1 MVSKRLFLYYVVL
14 ALNLSAS
21 TGPDSERPPAEHP
34 HQHHLVRTLS
44 LMDIIMVGIAGM
56 IGGAIFVL
64 TGPAIGLAGSAV
76 ILAFIINAI
85 ITLFTAMAYAE
96 LGSAMPEA
104 GGGYLWIREGLPRPN
119 AFISGWMAWFAHIVA
134 GSLYAVGYGSFQF
147 SLLKMS
153 GIIGDQPL
161 LGIIPLDK
169 LIAVASIA
177 AFIFINVKGASETSK
192 LGIIVTVIQLGTIF
206 ALIGAGFLTISNN
219 PEWNSNI
226 LSNFAPIGI
235 GGIVAAMGL
244 TFIAFEGYEIIVQTG
259 EEIKNPK
266 KNIPRAIF
274 ISLTLV
280 VLLYCLVAFVSI
292 GAIFPQNIGDIPAWK
307 FIGLNGDL
315 GISKAAELFL
325 PYGFF
330 IILAGGIVSSLAALN
345 ATTYS
350 SARVAFAMGRHYNLP
365 YQLSK
370 IHHKFKTPYVAT
382 IISGILMAV
391 VAYALPLGQIA
402 LAAGVIFL
410 LLFTQVNI
418 SVITIR
424 NMYGDK
430 LHYGFKTPFFPF
442 VPIIGVFLNS
452 GLAIYLLITE
462 PFSWVISALW
472 IAIGFAVY
480 RIYTFR
486 KEIDHYA
493 PIITSEGDLTRK
505 DFRILIPYTPENPD
519 RLTKYAIR
527 VAKENNGEINILRVI
542 TVPHQ
547 TPLSAGIAFT
557 ESAARAFEPL
567 EKIIDKENILNHY
580 FVRISHDA
588 TEAILSTIEEQH
600 IDLLI
605 TDYETLRRNKAL
617 QTLLTCNIL
626 AVLTGGG
633 SDEELILEESIA
645 KEEKREEANPISE
658 RNRKNMVV
666 LYDGGDHSDMVLK
679 TASWLEHSGRFKVI
693 VLSIKKKEEREHIG
707 YSKIDNE
714 EIKNKKDLE
723 KEQHVQY
730 LEQIGV
736 EFHEVF
742 VSEKTQNNSEMF
754 VKLILS
760 SVNASQPD
768 LVIMGKRVGKFNV
781 FDNPHFVSMLDGLNC
796 PAIVARSFVIPGVSR
811 IKAALLRAIHR

>member
-1 MVSKRLFLYYVVL
+1 MAEYRSNANDISEVPLP
-14 ALNLSAS
+14 ANL
-21 TGPDSERPPAEHP
+21 
-34 HQHHLVRTLS
+34 HQRQLVRTLG
-44 LMDIIMVGIAGM
+44 LLDVVMIGIAGM

-64 TGPAIGLAGSAV
+64 VGPAIGLAGSAV
-76 ILAFIINAI
+76 IIAFIINGI
-85 ITLFTAMAYAE
+85 ITLFTAMGYAE

-104 GGGYLWIREGLPRPN
+104 GGGYLWVREGLPRPN

-147 SLLKMS
+147 SLLEML
-153 GIIGDQPL
+153 GIIGDQPI
-161 LGIIPLDK
+161 LGIIHLDK
-169 LIAVASIA
+169 LIAVGSIA
-177 AFIFINVKGASETSK
+177 AFTYVNVKGASQTSK
-192 LGIIVTVIQLGTIF
+192 LGIIVTVVQLGTIF

-235 GGIVAAMGL
+235 AGIVAAMGL

-292 GAIFPQNIGDIPAWK
+292 GAIFPQNIGNIPAWK
-307 FIGLNGDL
+307 FIGQNGDL

-365 YQLSK
+365 YQLSE

-391 VAYALPLGQIA
+391 VAYALPLDQIA

-424 NMYGDK
+424 KMYGDK

-442 VPIIGVFLNS
+442 VPIIGVIVKL
-452 GLAIYLLITE
+452 GLAIYLLITQ
-462 PFSWVISALW
+462 PFSWVISVLW

-480 RIYTFR
+480 RIYSFR

-493 PIITSEGDLTRK
+493 PIITREGDLTRK

-527 VAKENNGEINILRVI
+527 VAKENDGEINILRVI

-580 FVRISHDA
+580 FVRISHDS
-588 TEAILSTIEEQH
+588 TEALLSTIEEQH

-633 SDEELILEESIA
+633 SDEELILEEFIA

-658 RNRKNMVV
+658 TNRKNMVV

-714 EIKNKKDLE
+714 DIKNKKELE

-742 VSEKTQNNSEMF
+742 VSEKTQNNSENF
-754 VKLILS
+754 AKLILS

-781 FDNPHFVSMLDGLNC
+781 FDNQDFVSMLDGLNC
-796 PAIVARSFVIPGVSR
+796 PVVIARSFIIPGVSR
-811 IKAALLRAIHR
+811 IKSALLRAIHRY